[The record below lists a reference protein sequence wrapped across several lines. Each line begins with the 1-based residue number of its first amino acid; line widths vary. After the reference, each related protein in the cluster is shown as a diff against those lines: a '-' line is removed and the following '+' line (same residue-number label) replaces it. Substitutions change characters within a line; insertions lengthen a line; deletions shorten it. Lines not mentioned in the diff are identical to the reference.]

1 MLSYKLD
8 FSSCAWKPGF
18 VKSSHKFALA
28 WEFKHIT
35 TSPRYPSSNGK
46 AESAVKICKTPLKKS
61 QVSKS
66 DLYLALLDH
75 RNTPTEQ
82 TNLSPA
88 QRLFGCQTR
97 TLLPLSPTMLQPQ
110 LLQPVGLKIAA
121 GQAKQAKY
129 YNQTAKPLKAL
140 QRGQSVRMKLPGDDK
155 WSLGTYMQ
163 TRSGS
168 KILPSGMWRQN
179 ISPQSPTPEN
189 HSREA
194 AYKYSLGTRYRG

>member
-1 MLSYKLD
+1 MATDLFIFNGENYVVIVDYYSNFLEVERLKSTTSNAVIQSLKAVFARHGIPDIVMSDNGPQY
-8 FSSCAWKPGF
+8 SSDEF
-18 VKSSHKFALA
+18 RKFALA

-46 AESAVKICKTPLKKS
+46 AESAVKICKTLLKKS

-88 QRLFGCQTR
+88 QRLFGRQTR
-97 TLLPLSPTMLQPQ
+97 TLLTLSPTMLQPE

-140 QRGQSVRMKLPGDDK
+140 QRG
-155 WSLGTYMQ
+155 
-163 TRSGS
+163 
-168 KILPSGMWRQN
+168 
-179 ISPQSPTPEN
+179 
-189 HSREA
+189 
-194 AYKYSLGTRYRG
+194 